1 MCSAGLTEFIAK
13 KNISLLV
20 DASHPYAA
28 NASQNAM
35 KACHNTKIPYIRYE
49 RKQTVL
55 DYEKAYYVENYA
67 EASKKASELGKN
79 IFLTTGSR
87 NLGFLPESIIA
98 MQGPFSKLMNLEMY
112 KKYEAD
118 VVITKNSGS
127 LGGTDTKVEAAM
139 ELNLPLIIIDRPK
152 VQYDNV
158 TDNYD
163 DVLAFVRKEL

>member
-1 MCSAGLTEFIAK
+1 
-13 KNISLLV
+13 
-20 DASHPYAA
+20 
-28 NASQNAM
+28 
-35 KACHNTKIPYIRYE
+35 
-49 RKQTVL
+49 
-55 DYEKAYYVENYA
+55 
-67 EASKKASELGKN
+67 
-79 IFLTTGSR
+79 
-87 NLGFLPESIIA
+87 

>member
-1 MCSAGLTEFIAK
+1 
-13 KNISLLV
+13 
-20 DASHPYAA
+20 
-28 NASQNAM
+28 
-35 KACHNTKIPYIRYE
+35 
-49 RKQTVL
+49 
-55 DYEKAYYVENYA
+55 
-67 EASKKASELGKN
+67 
-79 IFLTTGSR
+79 
-87 NLGFLPESIIA
+87 
-98 MQGPFSKLMNLEMY
+98 MNLEMY